1 MRLDRLLAGQ
11 FADLSRAR
19 FQALIGAGQVT
30 VNGNVASLARHK
42 VKAGDEIGVL
52 IPEAEEARP
61 RGQKMALDIVF
72 EDDHLI
78 VVDKPAG
85 LVVHPGAGNHEGTL
99 VNALIAHCGDSL
111 SGIGGIKRPG
121 IVHRLDKDTSGLLVV
136 AKNDAAHLALSEQF
150 AAHGRDGALER
161 AYKAVVWGSLPRRA
175 GTVSTQIDRH
185 RHNRLKMA
193 VVRTGGRHAVTHYS
207 VDEVL
212 GPASLVTCTLE
223 TGRTHQ
229 IRVHMAHTG
238 HPLVGDTVYGSGF
251 RSSARKLSEG
261 GKKALE
267 KLSRQALHACKLGFV
282 HPKSGVRMDFESA
295 LPDDI
300 KALIQQLKQ

>member
-1 MRLDRLLAGQ
+1 
-11 FADLSRAR
+11 
-19 FQALIGAGQVT
+19 
-30 VNGNVASLARHK
+30 
-42 VKAGDEIGVL
+42 
-52 IPEAEEARP
+52 
-61 RGQKMALDIVF
+61 
-72 EDDHLI
+72 
-78 VVDKPAG
+78 
-85 LVVHPGAGNHEGTL
+85 
-99 VNALIAHCGDSL
+99 
-111 SGIGGIKRPG
+111 
-121 IVHRLDKDTSGLLVV
+121 
-136 AKNDAAHLALSEQF
+136 
-150 AAHGRDGALER
+150 
-161 AYKAVVWGSLPRRA
+161 
-175 GTVSTQIDRH
+175 

-238 HPLVGDTVYGSGF
+238 HPLVGDKVYGSGF
-251 RSSARKLSEG
+251 QSSARKLSEG

-282 HPKSGVRMDFESA
+282 HPKSGARMNFESA